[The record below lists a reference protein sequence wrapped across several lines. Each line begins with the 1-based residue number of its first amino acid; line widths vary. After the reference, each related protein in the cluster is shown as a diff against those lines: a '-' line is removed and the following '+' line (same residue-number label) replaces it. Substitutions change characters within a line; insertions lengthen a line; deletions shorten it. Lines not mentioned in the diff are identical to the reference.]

1 MQATAPARAIAAHND
16 ARAAEEDEAGD
27 IALARAIAV
36 VTPAANRATVED
48 PVTRLHLRTLHV
60 CWLAAHCRLAARGWL
75 ALLHLA
81 LLLAALLH
89 ALLAAPLGRRS
100 GFAGSPLLL
109 GCGPLLRCSLRT
121 LRAAT
126 TTVFT
131 TTPAFATAL
140 LALALPLAALL
151 LLCG

>member
-36 VTPAANRATVED
+36 VTPAANSATVED

-60 CWLAAHCRLAARGWL
+60 CWLAARGWL

-89 ALLAAPLGRRS
+89 ALLAASLGRRS
-100 GFAGSPLLL
+100 GFAGGPLLL
-109 GCGPLLRCSLRT
+109 GCGPLLRCGLRT

-126 TTVFT
+126 ATVFT

-140 LALALPLAALL
+140 LALALPLALPLAALL